1 MKWQVFFFRLSV
13 FVDHFYAKFS
23 ITQKIELCQNT
34 HTRKT
39 PSGLTNWYMFICTIA
54 SSYTYYIYLVSLND
68 KYGSIGHSSDSVKSH
83 NKQTKKLISNK
94 YDYTSKV
101 Y

>member
-1 MKWQVFFFRLSV
+1 M
-13 FVDHFYAKFS
+13 
-23 ITQKIELCQNT
+23 
-34 HTRKT
+34 
-39 PSGLTNWYMFICTIA
+39 
-54 SSYTYYIYLVSLND
+54 YYIYLVSLND

-94 YDYTSKV
+94 YDYTSNSKV